1 MARINPIR
9 FIREVRSEVSKIVWP
24 TRREAVVTTIM
35 VFIMAAV
42 AAGFFFLIDQ
52 LVRLALNGIG
62 IGV

>member
-9 FIREVRSEVSKIVWP
+9 FIKEVRSEVGKIVWP
-24 TRREAVVTTIM
+24 TRRESIVTTIM

-42 AAGFFFLIDQ
+42 AAGFFFLVDQ
-52 LVRLALNGIG
+52 LVRLALNAIG